1 MHGVFYLFF
10 GVKKGGINKY
20 SLIHRSLILKK
31 PGHVKVKT
39 VCIKRALNQDCSV
52 KPFTWKISSLYITIE
67 LYIYNLKSHS
77 SYHVDVPSY
86 KEMVIER

>member
-1 MHGVFYLFF
+1 M
-10 GVKKGGINKY
+10 KKGGIYRYN
-20 SLIHRSLILKK
+20 LIHRNLILKK
-31 PGHVKVKT
+31 PGHVKVKK
-39 VCIKRALNQDCSV
+39 VCIKRVLNQDCSA

-67 LYIYNLKSHS
+67 LYIYSLKSPS